1 MVDEPQPNT
10 HTWPATSHISPTP
23 LGIVCMGHS
32 TPALWISANTTWY
45 VFNFRARLIRTLLEQ
60 GFTVTVVAPADDYV
74 QRVEALGAKHIDLPM
89 AGGANPI
96 RDAWLIMRFWQL
108 LGRHRPAILLSFTPK
123 PNIYGALSARLR
135 GIPVVANIAGLG
147 QAFANENWLRHMIK
161 WLYRL
166 ALRRAHVFFQNL
178 EDQAQFV
185 AEHLVEQDR
194 TERLPGSG
202 VDTEH
207 FSPRARRSVPG
218 REKGLPTEKPFTFL
232 MVGRL
237 LRDKGVGEYVEAAR
251 QLRADT
257 DNVLFHLLGFIDT
270 RHRGG
275 VTHDDIRSWERDG
288 IIDYLGHSDD
298 VRSHYAQ
305 ANCVVLPSYYREG
318 VPRTLLEAAS
328 MGLPVITTD
337 MAGCRDAVEDGVTGL
352 LVRPRDVDD
361 LVSKMRQM
369 VHMTDDARQRMGSQG
384 RGRMCRDFS
393 EKLVIQRYVDAVRRL
408 GVISNV
414 A

>member
-1 MVDEPQPNT
+1 
-10 HTWPATSHISPTP
+10 
-23 LGIVCMGHS
+23 MGHS
-32 TPALWISANTTWY
+32 KPTLWISANTTWY

-60 GFTVTVVAPADDYV
+60 GFAVTVVAPADDYV

-96 RDAWLIMRFWQL
+96 QDAWLIVRFWQL

-123 PNIYGALSARLR
+123 PNIYGALTARLR

-166 ALRRAHVFFQNL
+166 ALRRAPVFFQNL

-185 AEHLVEQDR
+185 TEHLVDRDR

-202 VDTEH
+202 VDTEY
-207 FSPRARRSVPG
+207 FSPRAGRTVLG
-218 REKGLPTEKPFTFL
+218 REKNLPIEKPFTFL

-237 LRDKGVGEYVEAAR
+237 LRDKGVAEYVEAAR

-257 DNVLFHLLGFIDT
+257 DNVLFHLLGFVDT
-270 RHRGG
+270 RHPNGI
-275 VTHDDIRSWERDG
+275 THNDIQSWERDG

-298 VRSHYAQ
+298 VRTYYAQ

-328 MGLPVITTD
+328 MGLPVITTNT
-337 MAGCRDAVEDGVTGL
+337 AGCRDAVEDGVTGL

-361 LVSKMRQM
+361 LVSKMREM
-369 VHMTDDARQRMGSQG
+369 VHMTDYSRQRMGSQG
-384 RGRMCRDFS
+384 RSRMCRDFS
-393 EKLVIQRYVDAVRRL
+393 
-408 GVISNV
+408 
-414 A
+414 

>member
-1 MVDEPQPNT
+1 MVDESRFKI
-10 HTWPATSHISPTP
+10 HTWPATSRILPTP

-32 TPALWISANTTWY
+32 KPTLLISSKTPWD
-45 VFNFRARLIRTLLEQ
+45 VFNFRARLIRTLWDQ
-60 GFTVTVVAPADDYV
+60 GFAVTVVAPADDYV

-96 RDAWLIMRFWQL
+96 QDAWLIVRFWQL

-123 PNIYGALSARLR
+123 PNIYGALTARLR

-185 AEHLVEQDR
+185 TEHLVDRDR

-202 VDTEH
+202 VDTEY
-207 FSPRARRSVPG
+207 FSPRADRTVLG
-218 REKGLPTEKPFTFL
+218 REKNLPIEKPFTFL

-237 LRDKGVGEYVEAAR
+237 LRDKGVAEYVEAAR

-257 DNVLFHLLGFIDT
+257 DNVLFHLLGFVDT
-270 RHRGG
+270 RHPNGI
-275 VTHDDIRSWERDG
+275 THNDIQSWERDG
-288 IIDYLGHSDD
+288 SIDYLGHSDD
-298 VRSHYAQ
+298 VRTYYAQ

-328 MGLPVITTD
+328 MGLPVSTTNT
-337 MAGCRDAVEDGVTGL
+337 AGGRDAVEDGGTGL

-361 LVSKMRQM
+361 LVSKMREM
-369 VHMTDDARQRMGSQG
+369 VHMTDDFRPRMGSQG
-384 RGRMCRDFS
+384 RSRMCRDFS
-393 EKLVIQRYVDAVRRL
+393 EKWVIQRYVGAVKRL
-408 GVISNV
+408 GVISN
-414 A
+414 AT